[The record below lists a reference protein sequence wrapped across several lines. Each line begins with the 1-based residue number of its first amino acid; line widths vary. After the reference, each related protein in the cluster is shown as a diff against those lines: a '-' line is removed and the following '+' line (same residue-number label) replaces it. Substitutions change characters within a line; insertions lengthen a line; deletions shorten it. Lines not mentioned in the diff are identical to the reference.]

1 MSDPR
6 KNKAFDSEKTDAF
19 VGEFFGMVADQS
31 VQPDQPIDDS
41 LLDSSEASDQET
53 GGGAKGEAK
62 RKVEVKGSS
71 KPPEAMEVD
80 EDDGLGGPTI
90 VEDRFSDQLRTP
102 NLQPYGPLFLDAAA
116 RLFDQFEEFAKVKGD
131 PNKALIW
138 SVGTRER
145 RFEQVLD
152 KTLTAFKRLI
162 PAVFADRNIAFREGP
177 SMEPEARPLDPE
189 IGQKVAQ
196 KVAVMRPTNT
206 HKCMCANMHRMIFNC
221 QLAAADHPTLCKTV
235 ADMCR
240 TLEGSTD
247 PIKFRKADSS
257 QVGTIPKKPDPSE
270 SGSKPSD
277 SSIGVAKPDS
287 ETPEASKTQRKRKR
301 PDRSQSRS
309 RSRGSDKDKDQ
320 KSSEPKKKKS
330 GKGKSKDRLK
340 PKKPPTKDKSPKS
353 DSSKKKSGLSSTDS
367 KPPSAS
373 AGSPKTAQH
382 GEKVVYK
389 PDGTID
395 WRFAPLTPSDLP
407 PDRMFSTDD
416 RNGIWHCSVTK
427 R

>member
-1 MSDPR
+1 MS
-6 KNKAFDSEKTDAF
+6 ETF
-19 VGEFFGMVADQS
+19 VGEFFGRVDPAAT
-31 VQPDQPIDDS
+31 QPVDDS

-53 GGGAKGEAK
+53 GGEAK
-62 RKVEVKGSS
+62 SGETKKVEVKGSP
-71 KPPEAMEVD
+71 KPSEAMEVD
-80 EDDGLGGPTI
+80 EDDGLGGLAI
-90 VEDRFSDQLRTP
+90 VEDRDSDQLRTP
-102 NLQPYGPLFLDAAA
+102 NLQLYGPKFLDAVA
-116 RLFDQFEEFAKVKGD
+116 RLLDEFEEFAKAKGD
-131 PNKALIW
+131 PNKPLIW

-145 RFEQVLD
+145 RFEQVLA
-152 KTLTAFKRLI
+152 KTLPAFKRLI
-162 PAVFADRNIAFREGP
+162 PAVFADRNIGFREGP
-177 SMEPEARPLDPE
+177 SMEPEARPFDPE

-196 KVAVMRPTNT
+196 KVAVMKPANT

-221 QLAAADHPTLCKTV
+221 QLAAADHPMLCKTV

-257 QVGTIPKKPDPSE
+257 QVGTIPKKPNPSE

-287 ETPEASKTQRKRKR
+287 EAPEATKPKRKRKR
-301 PDRSQSRS
+301 PDRSQSRN

-320 KSSEPKKKKS
+320 KSSEPKKEKS
-330 GKGKSKDRLK
+330 GKRKKSKDRSK
-340 PKKPPTKDKSPKS
+340 PKKPPTKDKTSKS
-353 DSSKKKSGLSSTDS
+353 DSSKKKSGSSSTDC
-367 KPPSAS
+367 KPPSTN

-382 GEKVVYK
+382 GDKVVYK

-407 PDRMFSTDD
+407 SDRMFSTDD
-416 RNGIWHCSVTK
+416 RNGFWHCSVTK